1 MAIEGFSVEDMTL
14 ILVLEILM
22 ILQLEKTQKN
32 M

>member
-1 MAIEGFSVEDMTL
+1 MAIEGFSVGDMTL

>member
-1 MAIEGFSVEDMTL
+1 MAIEDFSVEDMTL